1 MRESQGDGWIGRPL
15 KRREDHRL
23 LTGAGAFVDDMT
35 PPGCLHVALL
45 RSPHAH
51 ARIAHLDVEP
61 ARQAPRTLLV
71 VTGKDVAHLAPMPV
85 ARLVPDMRVPP
96 HPILAESQVHAVGMP
111 VAAVVAEDVYAAYDA
126 LDLIAVD
133 YEPLPGLAEPEAALA
148 SGASAQARAQATSRP
163 SPSTAA
169 KPATKPAKRT
179 SSPPAPDPRKPAVPA
194 APVPAVDSGPKVLI
208 NREVFSY
215 DGDGRRD
222 PFVSLLTTSDLKPLL
237 TDLKLVGVAYDP
249 RGQNSVAVLRDITS
263 RDQYKVRVGQTI
275 GRMRVAAIQPKAVIF
290 TIEEFGYS
298 RQELLPIA
306 PPDSSKM
313 RLRQ

>member
-1 MRESQGDGWIGRPL
+1 M
-15 KRREDHRL
+15 KRSI
-23 LTGAGAFVDDMT
+23 TF
-35 PPGCLHVALL
+35 AL
-45 RSPHAH
+45 
-51 ARIAHLDVEP
+51 VF
-61 ARQAPRTLLV
+61 
-71 VTGKDVAHLAPMPV
+71 
-85 ARLVPDMRVPP
+85 
-96 HPILAESQVHAVGMP
+96 
-111 VAAVVAEDVYAAYDA
+111 VAAM
-126 LDLIAVD
+126 
-133 YEPLPGLAEPEAALA
+133 A
-148 SGASAQARAQATSRP
+148 SGASAQARAQATSKP
-163 SPSTAA
+163 SPNTAA
-169 KPATKPAKRT
+169 KPVTNRASR
-179 SSPPAPDPRKPAVPA
+179 PPAPDPKKPAVA
-194 APVPAVDSGPKVLI
+194 TAPVPAVDSGPKVLI
-208 NREVFSY
+208 NREVFAY

-237 TDLKLVGVAYDP
+237 SDLKLVGVAYDP